1 MVYTMVN
8 LVIMRHGEAVAQSS
22 QDSQRQ
28 LNARGEAEVGQM
40 AQWLTQVYPQFD
52 YVLASPYVRTQQTA
66 ELMLAQQGNTTQLQ
80 TLPELVPDGDC
91 HQVQLYV
98 DALLSQ
104 SPDARILLV
113 SHMPLVSFLVETFTK
128 SGNTPIFD
136 TASLACIDYS
146 AGGHGTLLEKIAPAD
161 LSLLR
166 S

>member
-80 TLPELVPDGDC
+80 TLPERQKNRRFEFCP
-91 HQVQLYV
+91 
-98 DALLSQ
+98 
-104 SPDARILLV
+104 
-113 SHMPLVSFLVETFTK
+113 
-128 SGNTPIFD
+128 
-136 TASLACIDYS
+136 ASKKKL
-146 AGGHGTLLEKIAPAD
+146 
-161 LSLLR
+161 
-166 S
+166 